1 MASANALINSSDV
14 KSFNVLTWN
23 IEGLRRNIFNLKHF
37 CTLYNP
43 DLVFLSEPQL
53 FQCDADALME
63 TFRGSYN
70 FDLNSSDK
78 YDPDLPLMKL
88 KAKGGTMILWKLE
101 HDPFITIHPVTTT
114 AFLPIIFTPPGL
126 AQSIHV
132 CVYLPTQGQENSF
145 TEELATLADTLDH
158 LRFTY
163 PEASLYLRGDFNV
176 NDKNL
181 RRKAL
186 LESFVSSQKLII
198 LELGHKTYHHFVGNG
213 ASDSSLDKI
222 LFFNQDGLQ
231 EDLLEVGCRNSN
243 TYIDSHHDLLVTAWK
258 SKKIELV
265 DYDVDVDSAP
275 ELLNDRFRVV
285 WSDEGIQNYQQN
297 VLPHLE
303 RLQNV
308 WLTSRLSKNG
318 MSLLL
323 QATNNL
329 LSTSAK
335 MFNKTTNLSPK
346 DSTRSYST
354 PNHLRRSS
362 RKLFNKWK
370 YIRHL
375 RTYLDPDNP
384 EILNNLAIFKQE
396 RYAHRKAV
404 RHYHAKKTTENLHK
418 LMSNPKNAYNFIKKS
433 RRSKAGKINKLKVG
447 AKTYS
452 GDNVRFGFYESILQ
466 FKLKN
471 NSSSFHH
478 LPTFLEDYANIID
491 LCKAAPELEPISDVE
506 ALNILKRMKPDVLD
520 SYNITPNH
528 YLYAGPS
535 GWKHFRLLLNALLS
549 DVENVDIEEVNR
561 AHAIVLF
568 KGKGKD
574 KSSSRSY
581 RTISTCP
588 VVAKALDMIIRDR
601 KLSSWNL
608 DQSPTQFQ
616 GHGSSHELAAILLTE
631 CIQHSLH
638 TTKRPLFALYLDAKS
653 AFDVVRWELLIKN
666 MYSIHGIDKS
676 LLFIDKRLSCRQ
688 TVVEW
693 DGHLLGP
700 IKDEQGLEQ
709 GGVSSSD
716 FYKIFGKEQLTLA
729 QESSLGVPLLEQ
741 SSSSVV
747 VSAIGQADDTVL
759 LSNDI
764 FSLFYLLKL
773 SSIFCTKY
781 QVELCAEKTRLQRFL
796 PRHWDPLSVQPN
808 PVEINGTKIPFTNT
822 AEHVGILRS
831 SNGNG
836 PSISA

>member
-1 MASANALINSSDV
+1 M
-14 KSFNVLTWN
+14 
-23 IEGLRRNIFNLKHF
+23 
-37 CTLYNP
+37 NP
-43 DLVFLSEPQL
+43 S
-53 FQCDADALME
+53 
-63 TFRGSYN
+63 
-70 FDLNSSDK
+70 
-78 YDPDLPLMKL
+78 
-88 KAKGGTMILWKLE
+88 
-101 HDPFITIHPVTTT
+101 
-114 AFLPIIFTPPGL
+114 
-126 AQSIHV
+126 
-132 CVYLPTQGQENSF
+132 
-145 TEELATLADTLDH
+145 
-158 LRFTY
+158 
-163 PEASLYLRGDFNV
+163 
-176 NDKNL
+176 
-181 RRKAL
+181 
-186 LESFVSSQKLII
+186 
-198 LELGHKTYHHFVGNG
+198 
-213 ASDSSLDKI
+213 
-222 LFFNQDGLQ
+222 
-231 EDLLEVGCRNSN
+231 
-243 TYIDSHHDLLVTAWK
+243 
-258 SKKIELV
+258 
-265 DYDVDVDSAP
+265 
-275 ELLNDRFRVV
+275 
-285 WSDEGIQNYQQN
+285 
-297 VLPHLE
+297 
-303 RLQNV
+303 
-308 WLTSRLSKNG
+308 
-318 MSLLL
+318 
-323 QATNNL
+323 
-329 LSTSAK
+329 
-335 MFNKTTNLSPK
+335 
-346 DSTRSYST
+346 
-354 PNHLRRSS
+354 
-362 RKLFNKWK
+362 
-370 YIRHL
+370 
-375 RTYLDPDNP
+375 
-384 EILNNLAIFKQE
+384 LNNLAIFKQE

-452 GDNVRFGFYESILQ
+452 RDNVRFGFYESILQ
-466 FKLKN
+466 LKLKN
-471 NSSSFHH
+471 NSSRSHH
-478 LPTFLEDYANIID
+478 LSTFLEDYANIID

-506 ALNILKRMKPDVLD
+506 ALNILKRMMPDVLD

-549 DVENVDIEEVNR
+549 EVENVDIEEVNR

-588 VVAKALDMIIRDR
+588 VVAKAVDMIIRDR

-764 FSLFYLLKL
+764 FSLFYLLEL

-831 SNGNG
+831 SDGNG
-836 PSISA
+836 PSISARFSAHRRALLGVMQAGLSIRHQGNPTFSLWVEKLYATPVLLSGLSALVLTKAELKSIDAHYTTTLLRLLRLHDKTPRSVTLFLAGSLPATALLHMRQMGLFGMISRLEENNLLHVYAKEIFSTDRCSKSSWFR